1 MIRRGDGAQALKLRF
16 AELLNERRE
25 CFERANICNQY
36 KLLQDIMTIVSASRG
51 IG

>member
-1 MIRRGDGAQALKLRF
+1 MIRRGGGAQALKLKF

-25 CFERANICNQY
+25 CFERANICNRY
-36 KLLQDIMTIVSASRG
+36 KLLQDIRITVSASRG